1 MKMTR
6 RDFTKTVAVAGLAGA
21 TTALGADRILGTNE
35 RVRLGFIGVG
45 GRGTY
50 LLGLALGFDTVEV
63 SAVCDIKPDRLDR
76 ALGLVEKSRSKR
88 PAGYSAGPKDYRRL
102 LERDDVDAVVIATPM
117 QAHAVMSVDAL
128 NAKKH
133 VLSEVAAALTM
144 DECWS
149 LVHATEKSGRIYM
162 LAENCCYYRQ
172 NLMVLRMVGQG
183 LFGDLT
189 FAECGYVHDCRDYV
203 FEAGGQLT
211 WRGELARD
219 HVGNLYP
226 THALGP
232 VCHWLGINRG
242 DRLVSL
248 VASTSAGKGLEHYV
262 AKKFPADH
270 PARKIQFAVG
280 DTTTT
285 LIRTAQ
291 GAVIDLRYDTASA
304 RPHPS
309 TTYFTLQGATASYKD
324 DGTQQQIWI
333 EDKSKGYAWEP
344 LAGYTREF
352 EHPLWQQSGEKA
364 SQTGH
369 GGADYFVV
377 AQFVEAIRAGRPAPI
392 DAYDAAAW
400 SCIMPLSA
408 ASIRAGG
415 APQEIPDFTRG
426 AWEKRKRMNL
436 S

>member
-162 LAENCCYYRQ
+162 LAENCC
-172 NLMVLRMVGQG
+172 
-183 LFGDLT
+183 T
-189 FAECGYVHDCRDYV
+189 I
-203 FEAGGQLT
+203 
-211 WRGELARD
+211 AR
-219 HVGNLYP
+219 
-226 THALGP
+226 T
-232 VCHWLGINRG
+232 
-242 DRLVSL
+242 
-248 VASTSAGKGLEHYV
+248 
-262 AKKFPADH
+262 
-270 PARKIQFAVG
+270 
-280 DTTTT
+280 
-285 LIRTAQ
+285 
-291 GAVIDLRYDTASA
+291 
-304 RPHPS
+304 
-309 TTYFTLQGATASYKD
+309 
-324 DGTQQQIWI
+324 
-333 EDKSKGYAWEP
+333 
-344 LAGYTREF
+344 
-352 EHPLWQQSGEKA
+352 
-364 SQTGH
+364 
-369 GGADYFVV
+369 
-377 AQFVEAIRAGRPAPI
+377 
-392 DAYDAAAW
+392 
-400 SCIMPLSA
+400 
-408 ASIRAGG
+408 
-415 APQEIPDFTRG
+415 
-426 AWEKRKRMNL
+426 
-436 S
+436 